1 MNVNEMRKIFY
12 ISICMLILSAGNSQ
26 AQKQD
31 LLAKV
36 KAIAAEH
43 PANIGFAAMDLQSG
57 KLYEYNGRQ
66 HFPMHSVYKF
76 HLALAVLNQ
85 VDQGIFKLDQRI
97 LIEAGDLNKDTW
109 SPIRDKYPEGG
120 IDMPLSELLYYTVAL
135 SDNNGCDILFKLIG
149 GAPKVT
155 TYMHKLGIKEVNI
168 AATEN
173 EMKMYDKAQYTNW
186 TTPRAA
192 CDLLNRFDKKM
203 LLSAE
208 SQESLR
214 KTMGDTTRG
223 NSKIRGQLP
232 KGTPVAHKTGYSGVN
247 NSGITTATND
257 IGIVTLP
264 DGKRFAIAV
273 FVTMTRE
280 PESINESTIAALA
293 RTCWDY
299 FK

>member
-1 MNVNEMRKIFY
+1 MRKVIY
-12 ISICMLILSAGNSQ
+12 LTTCLVLLSIISVQ
-26 AQKQD
+26 AQIKE
-31 LLAKV
+31 LLPKV

-43 PANIGFAAMDLQSG
+43 PANIGFAAMDLQTG

-66 HFPMHSVYKF
+66 HLPMHSVYKF

-85 VDQGIFKLDQRI
+85 VDQGIFKLDQMVK
-97 LIEAGDLNKDTW
+97 IEAGDLDKDTW
-109 SPIRDKYPEGG
+109 SPLRDKYPEGG
-120 IDMPLSELLYYTVAL
+120 VELPLSELLYYTVAL

-155 TYMHKLGIKEVNI
+155 AYMHKLGFKEVNI
-168 AATEN
+168 AATEK
-173 EMKMYDKAQYTNW
+173 EMKMYEKAQYTNW

-203 LLSAE
+203 LLSAT
-208 SQESLR
+208 SQEFLM
-214 KTMGDTTRG
+214 KTMSDTTRG
-223 NSKIRGQLP
+223 SSKIRGQLP

-247 NSGITTATND
+247 SDGITTATNN

-273 FVTMTRE
+273 FVTRTRE
-280 PESINESTIAALA
+280 PESINESIIASLA
-293 RTCWDY
+293 RASWDF
-299 FK
+299 FKQ